1 MKKRILI
8 IVAAVLCLNAGQDA
22 PVFSAHQKAEKPE
35 KKQVLTSAKCE
46 KCYIKGKI
54 NYSEILLSFENK
66 EIPVNLEEC
75 LYTALANNLGI
86 KIAASRK
93 TADKWQYFNTL
104 SDYLP
109 DVSYSYAH
117 SRLGGVF
124 LFGGFSKTSK
134 LATTSIDTGF
144 TARWDGF
151 TGFARFFQL
160 SANLNKYKASGKK
173 LDLTKDQILLLATKQ
188 YYKLLQDTANIDIFK
203 KALEQTQSHLKI
215 NQQRYDAGVG
225 TKFDII
231 RSEAE
236 VAQAQQDLISA
247 QNRLKLSQ
255 ADLANTLGVNI
266 LTPLIPEENSVQPK
280 TLIAENS
287 DVSRIFETAAK
298 NKPDIDIAKYNL
310 KAAKS
315 IRNSTL
321 SQYLPTASVIGNIS
335 ESGNEIRDLNQNQS
349 IELLVT
355 WNGGANLGLDGFTKF
370 KSAQA
375 QAKEAKLSLLD
386 TKRQVEEDIVNSY
399 WNSKSAKELIIA
411 AEKQVAAA
419 KESLRLSEVR
429 LSNGVGIYTDVISA
443 QLADTQAK
451 TNYLNAVTN
460 YNTAQTQLLYDMGV
474 ISAGSIIDGYVVEDI
489 SSKKSVKH

>member
-8 IVAAVLCLNAGQDA
+8 IVAAVLCLNTGLDSPA
-22 PVFSAHQKAEKPE
+22 FSEHKKTDKHI
-35 KKQVLTSAKCE
+35 KKQVLTPAKCE
-46 KCYIKGKI
+46 KCFVKGKV

-66 EIPVNLEEC
+66 EVPVNLEEC
-75 LYTALANNLGI
+75 LYTSLANNLGI
-86 KIAASRK
+86 KIAASQK
-93 TADKWQYFNTL
+93 TANKWQYLNTL

-109 DVSYSYAH
+109 DVSYSYSH
-117 SRLGGVF
+117 RRLGGVF
-124 LFGGFSKTSK
+124 LFGGFSKTSN
-134 LATTSIDTGF
+134 LAATSINTGF
-144 TARWDGF
+144 TAQWDGF

-160 SANLNKYKASGKK
+160 NANLNKYKASGKK

-188 YYKLLQDTANIDIFK
+188 YYKLLQDRANIEITL

-215 NQQRYDAGVG
+215 NQQRFDAGVG
-225 TKFDII
+225 TKFDVI

-236 VAQAQQDLISA
+236 VAQAQQDLINA
-247 QNRLKLSQ
+247 QNRMKLSQ
-255 ADLANTLGVNI
+255 ADLANTLGINV
-266 LTPLIPEENSVQPK
+266 LTPLIPEETYIQPK

-298 NKPDIDIAKYNL
+298 NKPDIDIAKFNL
-310 KAAKS
+310 KAANS
-315 IRNSTL
+315 IKHSTL

-335 ESGNEIRDLNQNQS
+335 ESGNKIRDLDQNQF

-370 KSAQA
+370 KTAQA
-375 QAKEAKLSLLD
+375 QAKEAKLNLLD
-386 TKRQVEEDIVNSY
+386 AKRQAEENIVNSY
-399 WNSKSAKELIIA
+399 WNSKSAKELITA
-411 AEKQVAAA
+411 ADKQVTAA

-451 TNYLNAVTN
+451 TNYLNAVIN

-474 ISAGSIIDGYVVEDI
+474 ISASSILDGYVVENKTF
-489 SSKKSVKH
+489 KK

>member
-8 IVAAVLCLNAGQDA
+8 IVVAVLCLNTGLNT
-22 PVFSAHQKAEKPE
+22 PVFSAHQKAEKSK
-35 KKQVLTSAKCE
+35 KKQILTPAKCE
-46 KCYIKGKI
+46 KCFIKGKI

-86 KIAASRK
+86 KIAASQK
-93 TADKWQYFNTL
+93 TADKWAYLNTL

-109 DVSYSYAH
+109 DVSYSYAQ
-117 SRLGGVF
+117 SRLGGIF
-124 LFGGFSKTSK
+124 LFGGFSKTSN
-134 LATTSIDTGF
+134 LATTSINTGF

-151 TGFARFFQL
+151 TGFARFFEL
-160 SANLNKYKASGKK
+160 SANHNIYKASGKK

-188 YYKLLQDTANIDIFK
+188 YYKLLQDESNIEIFQ

-215 NQQRYDAGVG
+215 NQQRFDAGVG
-225 TKFDII
+225 TKFDVI

-236 VAQAQQDLISA
+236 VAQAEQDLISA
-247 QNRLKLSQ
+247 QNRMRLSQ
-255 ADLANTLGVNI
+255 AELANTLGINV
-266 LTPLIPEENSVQPK
+266 LTPLIPQDSDIQPK

-298 NKPDIDIAKYNL
+298 NKPDIDIAKFNL

-335 ESGNEIRDLNQNQS
+335 ESGNKIRDLNQNQS
-349 IELLVT
+349 IELLVR
-355 WNGGANLGLDGFTKF
+355 WDGGANLGLDGFTKF

-375 QAKEAKLSLLD
+375 QAKEAKLNLLD
-386 TKRQVEEDIVNSY
+386 AKRQVEENIVNSY
-399 WNSKSAKELIIA
+399 WNSKSAKELINA
-411 AEKQVAAA
+411 ATKQVTAA

-429 LSNGVGIYTDVISA
+429 LANGVGIYTDVISA

-451 TNYLNAVTN
+451 TNYLNAVIN

-474 ISAGSIIDGYVVEDI
+474 ISANSILDGYVVEDKTF
-489 SSKKSVKH
+489 KK